1 MTPIIYSKNNCG
13 PCNVD
18 KQIKVGEMVFVKVGK
33 MAGTYAVV
41 SSVQDKFVYL
51 RHLVTNIEFRCKIG
65 DVA

>member
-1 MTPIIYSKNNCG
+1 M
-13 PCNVD
+13 D
-18 KQIKVGEMVFVKVGK
+18 KKIKAGDKVVVKVGK

>member
-1 MTPIIYSKNNCG
+1 M
-13 PCNVD
+13 D
-18 KQIKVGEMVFVKVGK
+18 KQSKAGDKVFVKVGK

-51 RHLVTNIEFRCKIG
+51 RHLVTNIELRCKIG

>member
-1 MTPIIYSKNNCG
+1 M
-13 PCNVD
+13 D
-18 KQIKVGEMVFVKVGK
+18 KQIKAGEMVFVKVGK